1 MPYGCDP
8 ILTSFTSITT
18 SSSNCSGEGTKRTY
32 QGLWRMSDVEGRAN
46 IALRVARSVARRRQ
60 LHWLRVTRITPLTLY
75 REWIV
80 QAARQ
85 RGWGGPL
92 PPLPGTTS
100 ARARWSTLV
109 YVEKVRPQF
118 LSLRQVGRR
127 NVFSVRRPWQL
138 SPVSA
143 VIYDPA
149 SGLPTDRIIPLFSER
164 PVPLR
169 TSGEAE
175 AAGPRQI
182 TECLPS
188 SRQSR
193 MPPTS
198 PQGRRM
204 EP

>member
-1 MPYGCDP
+1 MPYGYDP

-100 ARARWSTLV
+100 ARARWSTLA
-109 YVEKVRPQF
+109 YAEKVRSQF
-118 LSLRQVGRR
+118 LSLRHIGRR
-127 NVFSVRRPWQL
+127 TVFSERLPWL
-138 SPVSA
+138 VSPVFVAISKSS
-143 VIYDPA
+143 
-149 SGLPTDRIIPLFSER
+149 SGLSTGSIIVLFSER
-164 PVPLR
+164 PVSLR
-169 TSGEAE
+169 TSGLRSLSTVFEI
-175 AAGPRQI
+175 R
-182 TECLPS
+182 LF
-188 SRQSR
+188 
-193 MPPTS
+193 
-198 PQGRRM
+198 
-204 EP
+204 